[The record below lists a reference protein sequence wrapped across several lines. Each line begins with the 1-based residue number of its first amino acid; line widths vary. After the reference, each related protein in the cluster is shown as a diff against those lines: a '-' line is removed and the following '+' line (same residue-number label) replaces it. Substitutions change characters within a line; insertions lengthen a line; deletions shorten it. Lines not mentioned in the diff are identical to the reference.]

1 MTGPPGLR
9 GRGSGGL
16 RETLLTITALTIT
29 ALTIKADS
37 ALKSPVA
44 SDRVDSVADILGRL
58 EVHLRS
64 RAAIALI
71 AAALL
76 TSLSLGVGF
85 VVTHRIYDLRGAA
98 MRPVDPLTDAQSRQ
112 QVLEPARQFVAAG
125 LQSPSASY
133 LLMSCT
139 NDETP
144 LYQGTVYLNFD
155 VPSITETPAYF
166 RRIAAAMVARG
177 WHEGLA
183 PNRHP
188 GGRTLAKDGVTAV
201 YYRSPEVQGRG
212 VLEING
218 ECRNMTDHSLDT
230 VGFVDVTEQL
240 GRKN

>member
-1 MTGPPGLR
+1 MTGPPVLP
-9 GRGSGGL
+9 GRGPGGL
-16 RETLLTITALTIT
+16 RETLLTTTAG
-29 ALTIKADS
+29 S
-37 ALKSPVA
+37 APRSPVT
-44 SDRVDSVADILGRL
+44 SEGVESVADVLGRL
-58 EVHLRS
+58 DLLEREVHLRN

-76 TSLSLGVGF
+76 ISLVLGVGF

-98 MRPVDPLTDAQSRQ
+98 MRPVDPLSDAQSRQ

-139 NDETP
+139 NDEEP
-144 LYQGTVYLNFD
+144 LYQGSIYLNFD

-166 RRIAAAMVARG
+166 RRIAAAMTARG

-201 YYRSPEVQGRG
+201 YYRSPDIQDRG

-230 VGFVDVTEQL
+230 IGFVDVTEQL
-240 GRKN
+240 GGKN

>member
-9 GRGSGGL
+9 GRGPGGL

-29 ALTIKADS
+29 ADS
-37 ALKSPVA
+37 ALRSPVA

-201 YYRSPEVQGRG
+201 YYRSPDIQDRG